1 MKLPMPTPQ
10 EITNIANQC
19 ETPLSN
25 TNSTYC
31 RRVIV
36 ENAIRL
42 ALSIVIDRMDIQIP
56 QPIGLDL
63 SKPQ

>member
-10 EITNIANQC
+10 EITNIANAC

-25 TNSTYC
+25 TNSVSC
-31 RRVIV
+31 RRAIV

-42 ALSIVIDRMDIQIP
+42 ALSIVVDRMDIQIP

-63 SKPQ
+63 SKV